1 MQTWFGNLSITRK
14 LALGFGLVLAMSL
27 LQAVVSWHSTN
38 GLIQRSNL
46 LGDIASLDAEL
57 TKVRITRL
65 QYMVAD
71 GAEDRV
77 QPMLDAMD
85 RYIQVQK
92 DVTPHFVTADN
103 IERLKRQAELL
114 QQYRASLDTVVA
126 GYRARDTAREA
137 MDAAVAPVLKAF
149 DALSA
154 SLPEYID
161 DGDRFA
167 DYQAVSEAREEMQL
181 TRYEAR
187 GFMHDPQPQN
197 EQSVRQQLEK
207 AQVALGRLAGSF
219 GPELIRPAL
228 QSLENF
234 KAAIDQYKAAVAQ
247 SASIRKVITEQGY
260 ALLDLSDELSKVQF
274 ERRDAQASQ
283 ARTTQL
289 ISAVLALVLGSLA
302 ALIITRQIIGPLRD
316 TLSVVGRIADGD
328 LTVDLRTSRRDELG
342 LLQQG
347 VQRMGESLRALIGGI
362 RDSVTQIASAAEEL
376 SAVTEQT
383 RAGVNTQLVET
394 DQVATAMH
402 EMAATVQEVAQN
414 AESASHAANEADG
427 EARQGDRVVA
437 EVVGQIERL
446 AGEVDRSTQAMQV
459 LQQESDK
466 IGSVMDVIR
475 AVAEQTNLLALN
487 AAIEAARAG
496 EAGRGFAVV
505 ADEVRGL
512 AQRTQKSTEEIA
524 ELVAGLQQRTQQVA
538 EVMNNS
544 RAITDNSVTL
554 TRQAGEALAGIT
566 TRVSSIQAMNLQIAA
581 AAEEQSAVAEEISRS
596 VINVRDVSERSAAA
610 SDETAASSI
619 ELARL
624 GSELQQLV
632 SRFRI

>member
-1 MQTWFGNLSITRK
+1 MQTWFGNISITRK
-14 LALGFGLVLAMSL
+14 LALGFGLVLALSL
-27 LQAVVSWHSTN
+27 LQAIVSWNSTN

-46 LGDIASLDAEL
+46 LSDIANLDTEL

-77 QPMLDAMD
+77 KPMLDAMD

-114 QQYRASLDTVVA
+114 QQYRASLDDVVA
-126 GYRARDTAREA
+126 GYRARNAAREA
-137 MDAAVAPVLKAF
+137 MTDAATPVMEAF
-149 DALSA
+149 AALGN
-154 SLPEYID
+154 SLPTYLD
-161 DGDRFA
+161 DADSFA
-167 DYQAVSEAREEMQL
+167 DYQSVSEAREEMQL
-181 TRYEAR
+181 ARYEVR
-187 GFMHDPQPQN
+187 GFVHDPQAQN
-197 EQSVRQQLEK
+197 EQRARQQLEK
-207 AQVALGRLAGSF
+207 AQVALGRLAASF

-228 QSLENF
+228 KSLEDY
-234 KAAIDQYKAAVAQ
+234 KVAIEQYKAAVEN
-247 SASIRKVITEQGY
+247 SANIRKVITEQGY
-260 ALLDLSDELSKVQF
+260 ALLDLSNELSNVQF
-274 ERRDAQASQ
+274 ERRDAQASH
-283 ARTTQL
+283 AREAQL
-289 ISAVLALVLGSLA
+289 VSALLALILGSLA
-302 ALIITRQIIGPLRD
+302 ALLITRQITNPLQK
-316 TLSVVGRIADGD
+316 TLSVVERIADGD
-328 LTVDLRTSRRDELG
+328 LSADLHTERRDELG

-347 VQRMGESLRALIGGI
+347 VHRMGESLRVLIGGI

-383 RAGVNTQLVET
+383 RAGVNTQMVET

-402 EMAATVQEVAQN
+402 EMAATVQEVAHN
-414 AESASHAANEADG
+414 AENASQAANEADG

-437 EVVGQIERL
+437 EVIGQIERL

-566 TRVSSIQAMNLQIAA
+566 SRVSNIQAMNLQIAA

-596 VINVRDVSERSAAA
+596 VVNVRDVSERSAAA
-610 SDETAASSI
+610 SDETASSSI

-624 GSELQQLV
+624 GGELQQLV
-632 SRFRI
+632 SRFRL